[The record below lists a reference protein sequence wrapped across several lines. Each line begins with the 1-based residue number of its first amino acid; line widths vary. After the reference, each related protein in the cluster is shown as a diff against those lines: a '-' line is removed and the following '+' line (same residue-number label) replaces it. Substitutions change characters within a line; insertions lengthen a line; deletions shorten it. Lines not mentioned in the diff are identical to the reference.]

1 MAGCG
6 IFARNVESYIQSP
19 VFFCTNCGILYSVT
33 RFFYTNC
40 GTLYSITRFFCT
52 NCGILYSMTKE
63 NVFILGELHYN
74 DIPRFYSSIDLCIQP
89 SVSEGS
95 LITLKEAMASS
106 LPILASITGGTPEII
121 K

>member
-1 MAGCG
+1 MKIAGDG
-6 IFARNVESYIQSP
+6 PYRSELENMINRYP
-19 VFFCTNCGILYSVT
+19 L
-33 RFFYTNC
+33 
-40 GTLYSITRFFCT
+40 
-52 NCGILYSMTKE
+52 KE

-95 LITLKEAMASS
+95 PITLKEAMASS